1 MGDVAIA
8 RGAEGEQARVLT
20 ASSAIRDVAERD
32 GVLAASGIPG
42 NPVADC
48 GIVLTNFT
56 EVFVH
61 SVLSVVLLLEC

>member
-20 ASSAIRDVAERD
+20 AWSAIRDVAERD

-42 NPVADC
+42 NQVADC

-56 EVFVH
+56 ERSLYTVSYRLFF
-61 SVLSVVLLLEC
+61 S